1 MKRIYLDYAATT
13 PVDPR
18 VRAAMEPYFSEVFGN
33 PSSIHSFGQQALA
46 AVEDARKSVA
56 ALLGADAGE
65 IVFTSGGTEAD
76 NTAILG
82 ACQALRRKGGHV
94 VTAQFEHHA
103 VLHTCRFLE
112 SRGYGV
118 TYVPPGRDGIVSPDD
133 VRRAMTPETVLVTV
147 MHANNEIGTLQPL
160 RAIGAAAR
168 QKGVLFH
175 TDAVQTFG
183 HLPVRVDEIQADLLS
198 LSAHKLYGPKGA
210 GALYIRKGTPLNPL
224 MHGGG
229 QEKNRRSSTH
239 NVPGIVGLGKA
250 SELAAAAME
259 EERARLITLRNRM
272 LDNLKR
278 NLDGMRLNGHPDL
291 RLPNN
296 LNLSM
301 DGVEGESL
309 LMRLDLEG
317 VAVSSGSACSSGSE
331 EPSHV
336 LLSIGLSKEQA
347 RGSVRITMGRF
358 TTEEEADRA
367 ADVLIQTVRDLR
379 SLSSGRK

>member
-56 ALLGADAGE
+56 ALLGADTRE

-82 ACQALRRKGGHV
+82 ACRALRPKGGRV
-94 VTAQFEHHA
+94 VTTQFEHHA

-112 SRGYGV
+112 SQGYAV

-133 VRRAMTPETVLVTV
+133 IRKAMTSDTVLVTA

-160 RAIGAAAR
+160 REIGTAAR
-168 QKGVLFH
+168 EKGVLFH

-198 LSAHKLYGPKGA
+198 LSGHKLYGPKGV
-210 GALYIRKGTPLNPL
+210 GALYIRGGTPLNPL

-239 NVPGIVGLGKA
+239 NVPGIAGLGK
-250 SELAAAAME
+250 
-259 EERARLITLRNRM
+259 ERVRLITLRNR
-272 LDNLKR
+272 LFDNLKR
-278 NLDGMRLNGHPDL
+278 NLDGMLLNGHPDL

-317 VAVSSGSACSSGSE
+317 VAVSSGSACSSGSD

-358 TTEEEADRA
+358 TTEEEVDRT

-379 SLSSGRK
+379 NLSSGRK

>member
-56 ALLGADAGE
+56 ALLGADTRE

-82 ACQALRRKGGHV
+82 ACRALRPKGGRV
-94 VTAQFEHHA
+94 VTTQFEHHA

-112 SRGYGV
+112 SQGYAV

-133 VRRAMTPETVLVTV
+133 IRKAMTSDTVLVTA

-160 RAIGAAAR
+160 REIGTAAR
-168 QKGVLFH
+168 EKGVLFH

-198 LSAHKLYGPKGA
+198 LSGHKLYGPKGV
-210 GALYIRKGTPLNPL
+210 GALYIRGGTPLNPL

-239 NVPGIVGLGKA
+239 NVPGIAGLGKA
-250 SELAAAAME
+250 SELAASEME
-259 EERARLITLRNRM
+259 EERVRLITLRNR
-272 LDNLKR
+272 LFDNLKR
-278 NLDGMRLNGHPDL
+278 NLDGMLLNGHPDL

-317 VAVSSGSACSSGSE
+317 VAVSSGSACSSGSD

-358 TTEEEADRA
+358 TTEEEVDRT

-379 SLSSGRK
+379 NLSSGRK